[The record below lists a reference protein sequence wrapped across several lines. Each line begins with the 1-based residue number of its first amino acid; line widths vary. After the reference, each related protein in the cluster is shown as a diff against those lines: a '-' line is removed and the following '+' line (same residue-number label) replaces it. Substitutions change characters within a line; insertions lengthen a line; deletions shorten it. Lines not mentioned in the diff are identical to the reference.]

1 VHRRKPTKTAKSSG
15 KMVDIA
21 ITPSIDAVIERAKAI
36 KRKSEIISPYLFPST
51 KGAPYTKT
59 GLHSMWR
66 HAKEPPR

>member
-1 VHRRKPTKTAKSSG
+1 
-15 KMVDIA
+15 MVDIA